1 MLVVA
6 FCLKFTDSSGEDIAT
21 GGVRGWWRCRAAV
34 ENDETKLMLCDVIFI
49 LLLLGSELR
58 IVRSGAV
65 ISLLKPQ
72 LNLEMDLLHLLHLL
86 HLLQSL
92 HQLTGVNH
100 TMSGLSQLDNK
111 NKSEI

>member
-1 MLVVA
+1 M
-6 FCLKFTDSSGEDIAT
+6 
-21 GGVRGWWRCRAAV
+21 

>member
-1 MLVVA
+1 MSLASQLELKEIVITKKAILSSCVGVA

-58 IVRSGAV
+58 IVRSE
-65 ISLLKPQ
+65 Q
-72 LNLEMDLLHLLHLL
+72 
-86 HLLQSL
+86 
-92 HQLTGVNH
+92 
-100 TMSGLSQLDNK
+100 
-111 NKSEI
+111 